1 MPAPRD
7 VAPPAQAE
15 TRPVARREGGAIV
28 EGALGFG
35 GPHRTTALCG
45 ATAAESIAVPVSG
58 SIQRIRFG
66 SSRSQTELPGSG
78 KGCGDVETL
87 GVSAPL
93 WTVSR
98 LCEPSGSTTI
108 TLASISPSP
117 DCCSTTIDSALMP
130 STSLRPVGGAGAPS
144 AGE

>member
-7 VAPPAQAE
+7 VAAPDQAE

-45 ATAAESIAVPVSG
+45 ATAAEAIAGPVSG
-58 SIQRIRFG
+58 SLQRIRFG

-78 KGCGDVETL
+78 KSCGDVETL
-87 GVSAPL
+87 RGSSPL

-117 DCCSTTIDSALMP
+117 QCFSTNDDS
-130 STSLRPVGGAGAPS
+130 
-144 AGE
+144 